1 MVTIQSENIPAPGGN
16 ELYPIN
22 MQWLGAE
29 CPDNP
34 SECLQLPNTVNMPP
48 AEMPMALELVNNSTV
63 LSFAGLQNFDTSK
76 IHVTNQQSFGK
87 PS

>member
-1 MVTIQSENIPAPGGN
+1 
-16 ELYPIN
+16 

-29 CPDNP
+29 CPDVQN
-34 SECLQLPNTVNMPP
+34 ECLKLPNTANMPP

-76 IHVTNQQSFGK
+76 IHVNNQQSAWGIK
-87 PS
+87 LEKVNWLNSE